1 MQKPLRIV
9 INLFILLVA
18 IGAGYW
24 VWNYYLHSPW
34 TRDGR
39 IRADVITISPDVS
52 GWISELNVSNDQ
64 QVDAGDVLFRIDD
77 ARYEAAVAENKARAE
92 QARYAW
98 ELAKHQYD
106 RRKKL
111 NKNQNISADD
121 LDVYRIQMD
130 SARASYDLAQA
141 QLNTAMIDVE
151 RSKVTAPVSGSIVN
165 LGLSNGNYV
174 NKGTPVLSLVKSGS
188 FYVTGYFEETKL
200 QHIHIGQTAYV
211 QLMSGG
217 KALEG
222 HVVSIG
228 KGIANTN
235 TSGDSQLLP
244 QVQQSFNWVRLAQ
257 RIPVDIRFDKLPPDI
272 NLSAGMTVS
281 VQLADD

>member
-1 MQKPLRIV
+1 MQKTLRIV
-9 INLFILLVA
+9 INLAILAAA
-18 IGAGYW
+18 IAAGYW
-24 VWNYYLHSPW
+24 VWHVYMHSPW

-39 IRADVITISPDVS
+39 IRADVITIAPDVS
-52 GWISELNVSNDQ
+52 GWVSELQTGNNQRVS
-64 QVDAGDVLFRIDD
+64 AGDVLFTVNDE
-77 ARYEAAVAENKARAE
+77 RYKAAVAESKARVE

-98 ELAKHQYD
+98 ELARHQYQ

-151 RSKVTAPVSGSIVN
+151 RSQVVAPVDGNIIN
-165 LGLSNGNYV
+165 PGLSNGNYV
-174 NKGTPVLSLVKSGS
+174 SKGTPVLSLVKAGS

-200 QHIHIGQTAYV
+200 QKIHVGQTASV

-217 KALEG
+217 QPLTG
-222 HVVSIG
+222 RVVSIG
-228 KGIANTN
+228 KGIANNN
-235 TSGDSQLLP
+235 TSGDAQLLP

-257 RIPVDIRFDKLPPDI
+257 RIPVDIELDPVPEDI
-272 NLSAGMTVS
+272 HLSAGMTATIEVET
-281 VQLADD
+281 D

>member
-1 MQKPLRIV
+1 MQKPLRI
-9 INLFILLVA
+9 ITNIIILA
-18 IGAGYW
+18 IAIAAGYW
-24 VWNYYLHSPW
+24 VWDYYLHSPW

-39 IRADVITISPDVS
+39 VRAEVITIAPDVS
-52 GWISELNVSNDQ
+52 GWIQQLNVRNNEQVKQGDQ
-64 QVDAGDVLFRIDD
+64 LFAVDD
-77 ARYEAAVAENKARAE
+77 ARYQAAVAESKARAE

-130 SARASYDLAQA
+130 SARASYELAEA
-141 QLNTAMIDVE
+141 QLHTAEIDVE

-165 LGLSNGNYV
+165 LGLSDGNFV
-174 NKGTPVLSLVKSGS
+174 NRGTPVLSIVQENS

-200 QHIHIGQTAYV
+200 QKIHIGQQV
-211 QLMSGG
+211 HIELMSDGTT
-217 KALEG
+217 LNG
-222 HVVSIG
+222 HVISIG

-235 TSGDSQLLP
+235 TNGDSQLLP
-244 QVQQSFNWVRLAQ
+244 QVQQTFNWVRLAQ
-257 RIPVDIRFDKLPPDI
+257 RIPVDVQLDKVPDDI
-272 NLSAGMTVS
+272 NLSAGMTVT
-281 VQLADD
+281 VQILAD